1 MPAKK
6 EDTKTDTFSVTDWL
20 IEGVEGMA
28 EKGKTLDFIPGEFKS
43 HVKAAQRE
51 SLLAL
56 RSLLDSAIST
66 LEEQEPAP
74 KKVTKIKVE

>member
-1 MPAKK
+1 MPAKTEEK
-6 EDTKTDTFSVTDWL
+6 KTEAFSVTDWL
-20 IEGVEGMA
+20 VEGVEGMA
-28 EKGKTLDFIPGEFKS
+28 EKGKSLDFIPDEFKS
-43 HVKAAQRE
+43 HVKAARKE

-56 RSLLDSAIST
+56 RSLLDNAIST